1 MQARDGVR
9 RAVRAQYVGAPV
21 RVSGHVVY
29 RAAIDAPSA
38 ASPTERGPRGRAA
51 GPAGPRGIACPG
63 PRTRHNGGSPF
74 AGTAMSSL
82 FENFRPLP
90 DRPRAIANYRR
101 FAAGYDATCGRI
113 EAIRAEA
120 VAALALAPGDR
131 VLDVACGTGPTLPLL
146 ARSVGPG
153 GEAVGVEQCP
163 EMAEQARR
171 RALEAGPVASVVEG
185 AVEEMPEAGRRFD
198 ALLMCWTHDVLQS
211 PAALDRLVAVSA
223 PGARVA
229 IAGMIALP
237 WAWGWPVNAVTLW
250 RSRHYATTWA
260 NIDRPFRGL
269 EARGASLRIVRRAL
283 WGSAYLA
290 VGRMP
295 GGAR

>member
-1 MQARDGVR
+1 
-9 RAVRAQYVGAPV
+9 
-21 RVSGHVVY
+21 
-29 RAAIDAPSA
+29 
-38 ASPTERGPRGRAA
+38 
-51 GPAGPRGIACPG
+51 
-63 PRTRHNGGSPF
+63 
-74 AGTAMSSL
+74 MSSFL
-82 FENFRPLP
+82 GNFRPLP
-90 DRPRAIANYRR
+90 DRSRALDSYRR

-120 VAALALAPGDR
+120 IGSLALAPGER
-131 VLDVACGTGPTLPLL
+131 VLDVACGTGPTLPAL
-146 ARSVGPG
+146 ARAVAPG
-153 GEAVGVEQCP
+153 GEAVGVEFCP

-171 RALEAGPVASVVEG
+171 RAREAGATVVER
-185 AVEEMPEAGRRFD
+185 AVEDLPDDGRRFD

-211 PAALDRLVAVSA
+211 PEALDRLVAVSA

-250 RSRHYATTWA
+250 RARHYATTWA
-260 NIDRPFRGL
+260 NLDRPFRGL
-269 EARGASLRIVRRAL
+269 EARGASVRVVRRAL

-295 GGAR
+295 GGGPG

>member
-1 MQARDGVR
+1 
-9 RAVRAQYVGAPV
+9 
-21 RVSGHVVY
+21 
-29 RAAIDAPSA
+29 
-38 ASPTERGPRGRAA
+38 
-51 GPAGPRGIACPG
+51 
-63 PRTRHNGGSPF
+63 
-74 AGTAMSSL
+74 MSSFL
-82 FENFRPLP
+82 GNFRPLP
-90 DRPRAIANYRR
+90 DRPRALANYRR

-120 VAALALAPGDR
+120 IGSLGLAPGER
-131 VLDVACGTGPTLPLL
+131 VLDVACGTGATLPAL
-146 ARSVGPG
+146 ARAVAPG
-153 GEAVGVEQCP
+153 GEAVGVEFCP

-171 RALEAGPVASVVEG
+171 RAREAGATVVER
-185 AVEEMPEAGRRFD
+185 AVEDLPDDGRRFD

-211 PAALDRLVAVSA
+211 PEALDRLVAVSA

-250 RSRHYATTWA
+250 RARHYATTWA
-260 NIDRPFRGL
+260 NLDRPFRGL
-269 EARGASLRIVRRAL
+269 EARGASLRVVGRAL

-295 GGAR
+295 GGGPG